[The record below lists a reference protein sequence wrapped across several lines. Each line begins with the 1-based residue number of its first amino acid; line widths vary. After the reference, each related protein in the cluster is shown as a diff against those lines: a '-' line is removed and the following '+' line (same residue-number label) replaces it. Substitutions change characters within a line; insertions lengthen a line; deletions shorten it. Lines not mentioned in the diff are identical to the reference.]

1 MNERPDPKSRLI
13 ADLFHEDWDSGS
25 ASRLALE
32 AAAQVRRRRVLRRG
46 AIAATLSTCALL
58 LAVMVA
64 RGSSRSVLK
73 PAIESS
79 PERVPVPLAVQTHKG
94 YEIISDD
101 ELIADLSASLH
112 LTVFMITHDLDSLHA
127 ICDRV
132 AVIAD
137 KKVVGVGTIPQ
148 LQKLDHPW
156 INEYFNGPRGRSTAQ
171 AYPARERH

>member
-101 ELIADLSASLH
+101 ELIADLKDRPLLVLGDLKTGRQLIVIQSDQVTAS
-112 LTVFMITHDLDSLHA
+112 
-127 ICDRV
+127 R
-132 AVIAD
+132 
-137 KKVVGVGTIPQ
+137 
-148 LQKLDHPW
+148 
-156 INEYFNGPRGRSTAQ
+156 
-171 AYPARERH
+171 